1 MWDMWIGHDVEAADL
16 PPCAPTY
23 DLKVRCCCRTLYQE
37 TKDDPTNI
45 PAWFARG
52 LGDLAVQ
59 GGGHAGLE
67 AGGLGALSA
76 LEETPTEPMERG
88 LGGGAGGAEDE
99 EKRTDSE
106 AESAVLFQQPPG
118 AEGVT

>member
-1 MWDMWIGHDVEAADL
+1 MWIGHDVEAADL

-23 DLKVRCCCRTLYQE
+23 DLKVRCCCRTIYQE
-37 TKDDPTNI
+37 TKDDPANI

-52 LGDLAVQ
+52 LGDLAVR

-67 AGGLGALSA
+67 AGGLSGTLSA
-76 LEETPTEPMERG
+76 LEETPAEPGGRG

-99 EKRTDSE
+99 EKGTDSE
-106 AESAVLFQQPPG
+106 VESAVLFQQPP
-118 AEGVT
+118 AAVGVT